1 MIMMIMMIV
10 PYKNNKEHNAK
21 FWKHRWQN
29 IVTLVIVT
37 SLNTDIYKVD
47 PR

>member
-1 MIMMIMMIV
+1 MMIMMIV
-10 PYKNNKEHNAK
+10 PYKNNKEHNNNK
-21 FWKHRWQN
+21 FWKYHWQN

-47 PR
+47 LR